1 MKRYTQDD
9 HNKEI
14 LMTWQLDKAHSEVG
28 FSVRHMMISTVRGNF
43 AGVEAEVTF
52 NPENLSDSRV
62 EAKIDAET
70 IDTGEAQ
77 RDGHLRSA
85 DFFDVEN
92 HPHIVFKSTNVR
104 VSGTDIE
111 VTGDLTIR
119 ETTKSVTLKGEY
131 QGPGKDPWGM
141 MRMGFSLAGEI
152 DREDFGLTWN
162 QALETG
168 GVLVAKKV
176 KMQVEVQL
184 VDKAD

>member
-1 MKRYTQDD
+1 
-9 HNKEI
+9 
-14 LMTWQLDKAHSEVG
+14 MTWQLDKAHSEIG
-28 FSVRHMMISTVRGNF
+28 FSVRHMMISTVRGHF
-43 AGVEAEVTF
+43 SGVEAEVVF
-52 NPENLSDSRV
+52 NPDDLSASKV

-92 HPHIVFKSTNVR
+92 HPHLVFKSTNVSVR
-104 VSGTDIE
+104 GTDIE

-119 ETTKSVTLKGEY
+119 ETTKAITLKGEY

-141 MRMGFSLAGEI
+141 TRMGFSLTGEI

-176 KMQVEVQL
+176 KIQIEAQL